1 MQRTVKRDY
10 WLISGL
16 LFFFFFSWS
25 SSYSLFSIWLHQ
37 VIGLNG
43 AQTGYVF
50 AANAIAAL
58 LIQPFYGAL
67 QDKLGLSRK
76 LLVWIGVLL
85 CAAAPFAI
93 YVYSHLLAQN
103 VVLGAVVGAI
113 FLAFAMLA
121 GVGVIE
127 SYTER
132 LSRHVG
138 FEFGTS
144 RMWGSLG
151 WAAATCIV
159 GVVFNID
166 PNIAFYMSSAA
177 GAVFLLILFRLDLS
191 RFNQPGKVRQ
201 LGMRQQCLAH
211 QQHR

>member
-67 QDKLGLSRK
+67 QDKPVFIVS
-76 LLVWIGVLL
+76 LV
-85 CAAAPFAI
+85 
-93 YVYSHLLAQN
+93 H
-103 VVLGAVVGAI
+103 
-113 FLAFAMLA
+113 
-121 GVGVIE
+121 
-127 SYTER
+127 TR
-132 LSRHVG
+132 LIR
-138 FEFGTS
+138 
-144 RMWGSLG
+144 
-151 WAAATCIV
+151 A
-159 GVVFNID
+159 
-166 PNIAFYMSSAA
+166 
-177 GAVFLLILFRLDLS
+177 LDKS
-191 RFNQPGKVRQ
+191 K
-201 LGMRQQCLAH
+201 
-211 QQHR
+211 

>member
-76 LLVWIGVLL
+76 LLVWIGLLL
-85 CAAAPFAI
+85 CTAAPFAI

-103 VVLGAVVGAI
+103 VVLGAVVGR
-113 FLAFAMLA
+113 FSLPLPCWPGLA
-121 GVGVIE
+121 
-127 SYTER
+127 
-132 LSRHVG
+132 
-138 FEFGTS
+138 
-144 RMWGSLG
+144 
-151 WAAATCIV
+151 
-159 GVVFNID
+159 
-166 PNIAFYMSSAA
+166 
-177 GAVFLLILFRLDLS
+177 
-191 RFNQPGKVRQ
+191 
-201 LGMRQQCLAH
+201 
-211 QQHR
+211 